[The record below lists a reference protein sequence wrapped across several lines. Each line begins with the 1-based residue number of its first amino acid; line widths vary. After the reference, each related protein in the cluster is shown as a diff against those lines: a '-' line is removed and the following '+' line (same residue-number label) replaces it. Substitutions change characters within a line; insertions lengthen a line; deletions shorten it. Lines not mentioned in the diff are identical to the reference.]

1 MAGEDGSGPTDSS
14 MAALQNRTGHVSHS
28 VLMGTINIP
37 DGAEGAMPDLNR
49 IISAVLTSV
58 GLGNGVVGNSGGNNT
73 GSVAAVIPDALTTMS
88 QYLDRLE
95 QGFAANEG
103 ITSAAGGN
111 VPSQMPTPR
120 HGNNEIGSNSS
131 LDAGVPSASAVPR
144 SAEPGPAPNDPQD
157 VSSTAGP
164 QALTRRLPTPAALGG
179 LVRRVQSLLNGGAGT
194 ALSILAGQLESD
206 PSMADPAT
214 RAEVQAVAL
223 RDGSMIQQLGA
234 LLLELGRTTQTLRM
248 GHSPAESVVNAGPA
262 VFISPMGPNP
272 MMIQPLAYH
281 MGAMPLGAAQLNGG
295 VLGPGPDAMLGPRS
309 IDIHIQTSDPGLA
322 SASPSS
328 SPSPSP
334 LQQPASRTLV
344 GITSGAPSLTMRQ
357 FFERVEAASGG
368 HDGNVDPGAA
378 VLAPGAEENLSM
390 RQLIE
395 RAAEQRAQVD
405 QAAQGGSGGTGGQ
418 MQGAIMTFEDNG
430 AVRVHPV
437 RARPSTGPSGVQR
450 TFSGMLHTGTIHAR
464 VASENGGVSAHNPFV
479 ARLRD
484 HGSQAPQRPPPSGP
498 STTGAVG
505 TAPQQENVGPGNQ
518 DHPAVVSQPTFRAQ
532 IHVQGLGGPQPDG
545 ISISL
550 GPSSNGEF
558 RVQQVPPQQG
568 PAAGNVIQDAAAPS
582 IVSGDRDVS
591 GGGTHG
597 GVDIVRLIGSVGPFL
612 RHMAEAYSRSGP
624 RQQTELN
631 QPGNSQLNL
640 NSGTADVR
648 EASAQPDRSEPRSSL
663 VDCDQRGNDRPSND
677 TSVGMEVD
685 VESMHEAGCEPKEDI
700 VQQDSSVKELKGDDG
715 GHAAP
720 VGLGLGVLQPLPT
733 RPRRRPHGQRYQHV
747 GNGSSAVAAP
757 TSEGIAQHLVQTR
770 GQLDGSVARLGDQNA
785 SDSSL
790 GRLSDLAFL
799 NSGNARRDVPNGTG
813 RGEIDVMGQLMSSP
827 AFNSIFRGNTSNGDN
842 STVGPP
848 GGIAGIM
855 GQLMRS
861 PLVENI
867 VHQVMESMGDEESQH
882 LEEAMA
888 TVARGPGRGGEG
900 GLDLGGMLQQVM
912 PVVSQMLGGRNM
924 HQAPV
929 PSATQETGAQGG
941 DSGRDLAAPD
951 SWKEALSQEEA
962 VSWSETLSADVSR
975 QQSMLPQRPFSDVYA
990 RGSPVAK
997 RQKTDLEGAA
1007 QKLENGEAPEE
1018 VLRSMAENAAALSA
1032 SHNGSLNG
1040 LEVSELAQ
1048 HVAHADGLADTPILA
1063 MAPDSRMQSESSRSR
1078 RRSRTQLESDNDWLR
1093 LS

>member
-272 MMIQPLAYH
+272 MMI
-281 MGAMPLGAAQLNGG
+281 
-295 VLGPGPDAMLGPRS
+295 
-309 IDIHIQTSDPGLA
+309 
-322 SASPSS
+322 
-328 SPSPSP
+328 
-334 LQQPASRTLV
+334 QPASRTLV